1 MVNDFFLGFA
11 GHAHTRNDLEADPTK
26 DVQLRKGNS
35 VEEAQ
40 RLTET
45 VLDKLEGD
53 ISEAGYHLKDAKL
66 LILYSSYRGETE
78 DKDRSICEGILG
90 AIERRF
96 KGKSGAEQLRLI
108 GHTTAGEIENE
119 DLELKEVSGIG
130 YNGLSL
136 LALVTNLPVGVG
148 RTWGL
153 SSERGAVEN
162 GREMV
167 HDAWV
172 DFSQSTESKEQLQ
185 KSKTLLVL
193 TKGATIGKGGWEYFL
208 TAGIA
213 DFMRSVRETRIA
225 NVIGGVSGDG
235 IIGQNMHQF
244 YGKIGKPSEL
254 KILDNDAVCAL
265 IPNLVEPSVGL
276 DVSPVRRIGESCI
289 FHFDPDAEPKFKYLK
304 RIGDEDPRKVHARII
319 FENEAQISRERGL
332 PAPNEAELLQQISEI
347 EGIPLNLTLAKYAFA
362 FPFGNYAPAN
372 LLRVHGPRF
381 ELLQPVRS
389 HDPSIP
395 GYIVVIDHE
404 KVQKGARDVFNML
417 RENRGFS
424 ERDTTFIQSC
434 ISRRLA
440 EMIAGCSLNTE
451 HQIFK
456 EALSSTQVFGFL
468 AYGELSFTHLLQE
481 PFVYNFSCWG
491 MTLRSVAAK
500 ENKQRLT
507 KTAMLERETYRRSDA
522 REGTGKKESLRTG
535 KVGSRKAI
543 SKPEPMGKVS
553 EESLRHVV
561 PWRTDVD
568 KLLCGGVP
576 ENFAVALTAHSP
588 GEKEPLVRSYL
599 EAGVENGETTFYLT
613 VNPGDA
619 ISLADKFQTDF
630 YLFVCNPNADLIV
643 KNLPNV
649 FKLKGVENLTNIS
662 IALTSAIRRLP
673 PEVKGHRRACLDL
686 VSDVLLQHH
695 AVQTRRWLTALIPEL
710 KSAGFTI
717 LAVIDPLLHSPE
729 ELHAILGLFEGEINL
744 YEKETEKGSEKYLRV
759 KRMSD
764 KKYLE
769 NELPLKKQH
778 LHKRK

>member
-500 ENKQRLT
+500 EDKLRLT

-769 NELPLKKQH
+769 NELPLKKQY

>member
-1 MVNDFFLGFA
+1 MVSDFFLGFA

-26 DVQLRKGNS
+26 DVQLRKGNC

-40 RLTET
+40 RLTGA
-45 VLDKLEGD
+45 VLDKLEAE
-53 ISEAGYHLKDAKL
+53 ISEAGYRLPDVKL
-66 LILYSSYRGETE
+66 LILYSSYRGDTE
-78 DKDRSICEGILG
+78 EKDRSICESILG
-90 AIERRF
+90 AIEKRF

-108 GHTTAGEIENE
+108 GHTTACEIENE

-136 LALVTNLPVGVG
+136 LALVTNLQIGVG

-153 SSERGAVEN
+153 GSQREASEN

-193 TKGATIGKGGWEYFL
+193 TQGPKIGKGGWEYFL
-208 TAGIA
+208 STGIA
-213 DFMRSVRETRIA
+213 DFVRDTREARIA
-225 NVIGGVSGDG
+225 NVIGGCSGDG
-235 IIGQNMHQF
+235 LIGQNMHQF
-244 YGKIGKPSEL
+244 YGKIGKFSEL
-254 KILDNDAVCAL
+254 KILDGDAVCAL
-265 IPNLVEPSVGL
+265 IPNLVEPSLGL
-276 DVSPVRRIGESCI
+276 DVSPVRRIGESYI

-319 FENEAQISRERGL
+319 CENEAQISRARGL
-332 PAPNEAELLQQISEI
+332 SAPSETELLQQISEI
-347 EGIPLNLTLAKYAFA
+347 EGIPINPTLGKYAFA

-372 LLRVHGPRF
+372 LLRVHGPSF
-381 ELLQPVRS
+381 ELIQPVRS

-417 RENRGFS
+417 RENMGFR
-424 ERDTTFIQSC
+424 ERDATFIQSC

-440 EMIAGCSLNTE
+440 EMMAGCSLNTE
-451 HQIFK
+451 SQIFK
-456 EALSSTQVFGFL
+456 EALSSTQVLGFL

-491 MTLRSVAAK
+491 MTLRSVAGK
-500 ENKQRLT
+500 EDKQREA
-507 KTAMLERETYRRSDA
+507 KSARPERETYRRMDA
-522 REGTGKKESLRTG
+522 REGTGMKESRRPSE
-535 KVGSRKAI
+535 VASRKAI
-543 SKPEPMGKVS
+543 SKPEPTGEVS
-553 EESLRHVV
+553 EEFLRHVI
-561 PWRTDVD
+561 PWRSDLD
-568 KLLCGGVP
+568 KLLCGGIP
-576 ENFAVALTAHSP
+576 ENFAVALTVHSP
-588 GEKEPLVRSYL
+588 DERESLVRSYL
-599 EAGVENGETTFYLT
+599 EAGVGTGETTFYLT

-619 ISLADKFQTDF
+619 ISLVDKFQTDF
-630 YLFVCNPNADLIV
+630 HLFVCNPNADLIV
-643 KNLPNV
+643 KNSTNV

-662 IALTSAIRRLP
+662 IALTSAIRRLSP
-673 PEVKGHRRACLDL
+673 QVKGHRRACLDL

-710 KSAGFTI
+710 KSAGFTT

-729 ELHAILGLFEGEINL
+729 ELHAILGLFGGEINL
-744 YEKETEKGSEKYLRV
+744 YEKETEKGSEKYLRI

-769 NELPLKKQH
+769 NELLLKKKDLQ
-778 LHKRK
+778 KRK